1 MAGKATQGRL
11 ILPETTAAQLKAS
24 NPILKVRQLH
34 YECDTGKAKV
44 GDGVTHW
51 NNLPYVGGTDGKAA
65 TVKVGTVTTL
75 QPWQPAT
82 VNNSGTENAAVLN
95 FGIPKGQTGS
105 GGGSADPNIGKGQIW
120 ILDAECNILTSP
132 SQTNLSEVGISID
145 PLENA
150 FDASRSDSTFMVTAK
165 IDGVFLVVWEADIEY
180 YANAGNNGMMLDYK
194 KSTGEMATLNC
205 DVSSLSVSD
214 LDGRKAVA
222 RTCTVRMNQGD
233 SLCFSQL
240 CTDYLAIEIKFSI
253 TKIA

>member
-1 MAGKATQGRL
+1 M
-11 ILPETTAAQLKAS
+11 
-24 NPILKVRQLH
+24 
-34 YECDTGKAKV
+34 
-44 GDGVTHW
+44 
-51 NNLPYVGGTDGKAA
+51 
-65 TVKVGTVTTL
+65 
-75 QPWQPAT
+75 
-82 VNNSGTENAAVLN
+82 
-95 FGIPKGQTGS
+95 
-105 GGGSADPNIGKGQIW
+105 
-120 ILDAECNILTSP
+120 
-132 SQTNLSEVGISID
+132 GISID

-150 FDASRSDSTFMVTAK
+150 FDVSRTDSTFMVTAK